1 MSKSIVPEAFRE
13 ANKTTVSLG
22 LGVLV
27 AIVYGAYR
35 LGQEASTAPETLRE
49 QAAEIKAQGER
60 INQID
65 VRLEK
70 LVTSTEAMARTQ
82 ESQARDVRAQQ
93 EAMAILNTEV
103 QVISSHVQKRR

>member
-1 MSKSIVPEAFRE
+1 MSGSIVPKAFSE

-22 LGVLV
+22 LGVLI

-49 QAAEIKAQGER
+49 QAAEIRAQGER

-82 ESQARDVRAQQ
+82 QAQARDVRAQQ
-93 EAMAILNTEV
+93 ESIANLNTEV
-103 QVISSHVQKRR
+103 QVISSHVKRR